1 MKTYKQFSENLDQ
14 KIANTNKSKPSVE
27 LKGIL
32 QNNKNIISPTMA
44 ADIKTKNVNNI
55 QNVAF
60 KNLSFASKFTAIAIN
75 GIKA

>member
-1 MKTYKQFSENLDQ
+1 MKTYKQFSENLDR
-14 KIANTNKSKPSVE
+14 KIANTNKSNPSVE
-27 LKGIL
+27 LKSIL

-60 KNLSFASKFTAIAIN
+60 KNLSFASRFTAKAIK
-75 GIKA
+75 GITA

>member
-60 KNLSFASKFTAIAIN
+60 KNLSFASKFIAKTIK

>member
-32 QNNKNIISPTMA
+32 QNNKDAISPTMA
-44 ADIKTKNVNNI
+44 TNIKTKNVD
-55 QNVAF
+55 Q
-60 KNLSFASKFTAIAIN
+60 
-75 GIKA
+75 

>member
-32 QNNKNIISPTMA
+32 QNNKG
-44 ADIKTKNVNNI
+44 VNSKS
-55 QNVAF
+55 F
-60 KNLSFASKFTAIAIN
+60 KKSF
-75 GIKA
+75 